1 MMVIY
6 VESHAGM
13 RQYTAHLGPEGEL
26 EVPEGATVRD
36 VLTLLQVPQDQ
47 PSIHLVNGRSRPFE
61 HGLQPGDKMV
71 FFLPLEGG

>member
-1 MMVIY
+1 MVIY

-13 RQYTAHLGPEGEL
+13 RRYTDHLGAEGEL

-36 VLTLLQVPQDQ
+36 VLSLLEVPQDE
-47 PSIHLVNGRSRPFE
+47 PNIILVNGRSRRFE

-71 FFLPLEGG
+71 FFPPLEGG